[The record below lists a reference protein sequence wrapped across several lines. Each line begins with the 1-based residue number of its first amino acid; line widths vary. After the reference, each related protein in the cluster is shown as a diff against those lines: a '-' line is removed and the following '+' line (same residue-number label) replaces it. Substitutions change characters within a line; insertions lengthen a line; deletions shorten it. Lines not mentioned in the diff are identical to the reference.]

1 MDAGK
6 TYTLPSEVSSWRTW
20 PVRWTSKDIDVDE
33 ENRVLIP
40 EDMETS
46 TIIRFE
52 WEIED
57 DDKRF
62 AGDLEVE
69 VDNSSQ
75 EIYDAEREDNRNVL
89 TAVGIITESTSN
101 VVFTCPDFSRM

>member
-40 EDMETS
+40 EDIETS

-69 VDNSSQ
+69 VDNSSKKFMTPN
-75 EIYDAEREDNRNVL
+75 EKT
-89 TAVGIITESTSN
+89 TAMHSW
-101 VVFTCPDFSRM
+101 